1 MSNRS
6 SMEIGIYTLADIG
19 LNPLTGKMIYVHER
33 VKEII
38 EAAKLADEVGLDVFG
53 IGEHHRLDYAS
64 SSPAVM
70 LAALAQATKNI
81 KLTSTTSVVSTLDPV
96 RLFL

>member
-1 MSNRS
+1 MSNQS

-19 LNPLTGKMIYVHER
+19 PNPLTGKTISVHER

-38 EAAKLADEVGLDVFG
+38 EAAKIADEAGLDVFG
-53 IGEHHRLDYAS
+53 IGEHHRLDYAT
-64 SSPAVM
+64 SSPVVM
-70 LAALAQATKNI
+70 LAAIAQVTKNI

>member
-1 MSNRS
+1 MSNQS

-19 LNPLTGKMIYVHER
+19 PNPLTGKTISVHER

>member
-1 MSNRS
+1 
-6 SMEIGIYTLADIG
+6 MEIGIYTLADIG
-19 LNPLTGKMIYVHER
+19 PNPLTGKTISVHER

-70 LAALAQATKNI
+70 LAAIAQATKNI

>member
-1 MSNRS
+1 
-6 SMEIGIYTLADIG
+6 MEIGIYTLADIG
-19 LNPLTGKMIYVHER
+19 PNPLTGKTISVHER

-38 EAAKLADEVGLDVFG
+38 EAAKIADEAGLDVFG
-53 IGEHHRLDYAS
+53 IGEHHRLDYAT
-64 SSPAVM
+64 SSPVVM
-70 LAALAQATKNI
+70 LAAIAQVTKNI

>member
-1 MSNRS
+1 
-6 SMEIGIYTLADIG
+6 MEIGIYTLADIG

-64 SSPAVM
+64 SSPTVM

>member
-1 MSNRS
+1 
-6 SMEIGIYTLADIG
+6 MEIGIYTLADIG

>member
-1 MSNRS
+1 
-6 SMEIGIYTLADIG
+6 MEIGIYTLVDIG
-19 LNPLTGKMIYVHER
+19 PNPLTGKTISVHER

-70 LAALAQATKNI
+70 LAAIAQATKNI

>member
-1 MSNRS
+1 
-6 SMEIGIYTLADIG
+6 MEIGIYTLADIG
-19 LNPLTGKMIYVHER
+19 LNPLTGKTIYVHER

-53 IGEHHRLDYAS
+53 IGEHHRLDYVS

>member
-1 MSNRS
+1 M
-6 SMEIGIYTLADIG
+6 
-19 LNPLTGKMIYVHER
+19 
-33 VKEII
+33 I
-38 EAAKLADEVGLDVFG
+38 EAVKLADEAGLDVFG

-81 KLTSTTSVVSTLDPV
+81 RLTSTTSVLSTLDPV
-96 RLFL
+96 RLLEDFTSLDLVSNGWTEIMA